1 MGRQLVTGA
10 DPGIFYWEG
19 GWGPNF
25 GSGRTV
31 EFFCDLLR
39 KQRRPRVS
47 LFVNPSLRW
56 CGKYCFASRG
66 EQIIGRFPK
75 TITFLNIPG
84 I

>member
-10 DPGIFYWEG
+10 DPGIFYWG
-19 GWGPNF
+19 GGGANF

-31 EFFCDLLR
+31 EFFCDQLR

-47 LFVNPSLRW
+47 LFVNASLHW

-66 EQIIGRFPK
+66 EQIIGGFPK

-84 I
+84 N

>member
-10 DPGIFYWEG
+10 DPGIFYWG
-19 GWGPNF
+19 GGGANF

-31 EFFCDLLR
+31 EFFCDQLR

-47 LFVNPSLRW
+47 LFVNASLRW

-66 EQIIGRFPK
+66 EQIIGGFPK